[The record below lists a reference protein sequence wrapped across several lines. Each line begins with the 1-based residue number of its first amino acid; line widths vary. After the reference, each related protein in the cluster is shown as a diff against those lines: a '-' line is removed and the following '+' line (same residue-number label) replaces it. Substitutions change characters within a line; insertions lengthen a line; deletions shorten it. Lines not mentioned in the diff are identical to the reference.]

1 MNQELALA
9 DARNQLAGLVQEKYD
24 TFQKQV
30 ELVRLEEQN
39 QIAAQ
44 QNLDLQLERYNIGT
58 ASSLEFRDAQVNL
71 IRAQTTLIAA
81 RYQARITRLEIK
93 QLIGKVGIE

>member
-1 MNQELALA
+1 
-9 DARNQLAGLVQEKYD
+9 LVN
-24 TFQKQV
+24 
-30 ELVRLEEQN
+30 LEEQN
-39 QIAAQ
+39 VVAAQ

-58 ASSLEFRDAQVNL
+58 ASSLEFRDAQVNI

-81 RYQARITRLEIK
+81 RYQARITKLEIE

>member
-1 MNQELALA
+1 
-9 DARNQLAGLVQEKYD
+9 VK
-24 TFQKQV
+24 
-30 ELVRLEEQN
+30 LEEQN
-39 QIAAQ
+39 LVAAQ

-58 ASSLEFRDAQVNL
+58 ANSLEFRDAQVNL

-81 RYQARITRLEIK
+81 CYQARITRLEIE

>member
-1 MNQELALA
+1 
-9 DARNQLAGLVQEKYD
+9 VK
-24 TFQKQV
+24 
-30 ELVRLEEQN
+30 LEEQN
-39 QIAAQ
+39 LVAAQ

-81 RYQARITRLEIK
+81 RYQARITRLEIE
-93 QLIGKVGIE
+93 QLIGRVGIE